1 MLKRRIL
8 GFLAIALLLNT
19 SGMVF
24 GAKEKPKAPPPKK
37 GAAAPPKSGEELLD
51 YIKDEVNQTPKD
63 ADVQLFKIVGD
74 FLGKVKLPPASNKI
88 FNKNLAMR
96 NMKIL
101 TAIPKDKFIRSG
113 IGFTGSM
120 SINKLQVVGTMYV
133 LLDSSM
139 RPQFS
144 LSIELPK
151 DYKISDLFPRF
162 KKLDVLSLP
171 KPKYTFTTVDYTDK
185 DGNSMK
191 QGLNFLATLDLSGP
205 LDVLRSIKEQAK
217 KLDSIIIKDEPVRF
231 TGHIPY
237 NVMNAK
243 FGAVI
248 PIRFGVD
255 FTKIKKLPKSITDI
269 FKEFTSDDFE
279 FDIALPKF
287 VMTIEAGVRLV
298 LGTQKDPIRLS
309 SIAVIE
315 PITKKISLGMRMRNK
330 LELKWI
336 SFGNAG
342 VQIDFD
348 KDLMQLTSAIGIPF
362 TGLGAYGEISV
373 GKAGKSRATF
383 KGTAAV
389 EVSKDKIP
397 PLIWELEATNIRFE
411 DIVELLIKIAR
422 KKKGLKKPFPSDK
435 IPTMRINKAR
445 GYLATEAKTIAKKSY
460 KAGIG
465 LTFDAQF
472 FNQKMLLDIEILHKE
487 LKMDGVGY
495 LSNVNINNKKGKSLF
510 ALTGPG
516 LDQKYDTKDDGPIAF
531 CSFDIKHPLDAA
543 FGVRGKVKIPPLKI
557 EAKTDLVMTGKS
569 FKADIETKFSGF
581 TGLFQINLDPL
592 KMKEMFVRIGFKKD
606 FDQFLMSVL
615 KQKLAE
621 FKKKLMA
628 RLDKLNKKVGDL
640 SKQVGD
646 LGKKAKGSV
655 DKKVKKV
662 KAEIKALERRYAD
675 LDSKFKAASN
685 NLKAADRNV
694 KNAKIGKA
702 KRNARAARREARKKK
717 REARA
722 ARNKVGRQLTA
733 KRAYLKVVL
742 KPGQKVVTGAAAAL
756 DKATKALAQAK
767 LLQKAATKVL
777 NGITKAI
784 DGAAKG
790 MRIIQVKEAIG
801 SYSMPEMLAGKSP
814 KLEKLV
820 IKTQF
825 PGREPKT
832 ISLKDVQFDFGK
844 PVKAAGDIIKTTL
857 KKVGIDIEKFKEKR
871 AERKVKRK
879 VKRTKRKEKRGK
891 KKVVRKGK
899 KTKRKEKRGKKKTT
913 RKKKRKSKKAKR
925 KAKRKK
931 RRK

>member
-1 MLKRRIL
+1 MLKRKML

-19 SGMVF
+19 PAMVF
-24 GAKEKPKAPPPKK
+24 GAKGKGEPKAPPPKR
-37 GAAAPPKSGEELLD
+37 GAGGPPKSGEELINS
-51 YIKDEVNQTPKD
+51 IKDEINRTPKD
-63 ADVQLFKIVGD
+63 ADVKLFKMVGD
-74 FLGKVKLPPASNKI
+74 FLGKVKLPSVANKM

-101 TAIPKDKFIRSG
+101 TDIPKAKFIRSG

-120 SINKLQVVGTMYV
+120 FINKLQVVGTMYV

-144 LSIELPK
+144 LSVELPK
-151 DYKISDLFPRF
+151 NYKISELFPRF

-171 KPKYTFTTVDYTDK
+171 KPKYLFTTIDYTDK
-185 DGNSMK
+185 DGTLMK

-248 PIRFGVD
+248 PIRFGID

-279 FDIALPKF
+279 FDIQLPKF

-315 PITKKISLGMRMRNK
+315 PVTKKISLGMRMRNK

-342 VQIDFD
+342 IQIDFD
-348 KDLMQLTSAIGIPF
+348 KDLMNLTSAIGIPF

-373 GKAGKSRATF
+373 GKEGKSRATF

-445 GYLATEAKTIAKKSY
+445 GYLATEEKTIAKKLY

-472 FNQKMLLDIEILHKE
+472 FNQKVLLDIEILHKE

-495 LSNVNINNKKGKSLF
+495 LSNVEIKNKKGKSLF
-510 ALTGPG
+510 SLTGPG
-516 LDQKYDTKDDGPIAF
+516 PDQKYDTKDDGPIAF

-569 FKADIETKFSGF
+569 FKADMETKFAGF
-581 TGLFQINLDPL
+581 TGIFQVNIDPL

-606 FDQFLMSVL
+606 FDQFLMNVL

-628 RLDKLNKKVGDL
+628 RLDKLNKKVGDI
-640 SKQVGD
+640 SKKVGD
-646 LGKKAKGSV
+646 FGKKAKGAV
-655 DKKVKKV
+655 DKEAREA
-662 KAEIKALERRYAD
+662 KAEIKALEAKYAD
-675 LDSKFKAASN
+675 LDKKFKAADN
-685 NLKAADRNV
+685 NFKAADRNV
-694 KNAKIGKA
+694 KKAKIGKA
-702 KRNARAARREARKKK
+702 KREARKKK
-717 REARA
+717 QDARKKKRDARA
-722 ARNKVGRQLTA
+722 ARNKVGVQLTA
-733 KRAYLKVVL
+733 KRAYLKLIL
-742 KPGQKVVTGAAAAL
+742 KPGQKVTTGAAVTL
-756 DKATKALAQAK
+756 DKATKALAAAR

-784 DGAAKG
+784 DGVAKG
-790 MRIIQVKEAIG
+790 MRLIQVKEAIG

-820 IKTQF
+820 IKTEF

-844 PVKAAGDIIKTTL
+844 PVKAAGDIIKKTL

-871 AERKVKRK
+871 AKRKAKRK
-879 VKRTKRKEKRGK
+879 VKRAKRKVKRGK
-891 KKVVRKGK
+891 KKEVRKGK
-899 KTKRKEKRGKKKTT
+899 TAKRKEKRGKKKTK
-913 RKKKRKSKKAKR
+913 RKEKRKSKKAKR
-925 KAKRKK
+925 KK

>member
-1 MLKRRIL
+1 MLKRKML
-8 GFLAIALLLNT
+8 GFLAIALLLNAP
-19 SGMVF
+19 GVAF
-24 GAKEKPKAPPPKK
+24 GAKGKGEPKAPPPKR
-37 GAAAPPKSGEELLD
+37 GAGGPPKSGEELID
-51 YIKDEVNQTPKD
+51 SIKDEINQTPKD
-63 ADVQLFKIVGD
+63 ADVKLFKMVGD
-74 FLGKVKLPPASNKI
+74 FLGKVKLPPVANKM

-101 TAIPKDKFIRSG
+101 TDIPKDKFIRSG

-120 SINKLQVVGTMYV
+120 FINKLQVVGTMYV
-133 LLDSSM
+133 LIDSSM

-144 LSIELPK
+144 LSLELPK
-151 DYKISDLFPRF
+151 NYKISDLFPRF

-171 KPKYTFTTVDYTDK
+171 KPKYLFTTLDYTDK
-185 DGNSMK
+185 DGTFMR

-248 PIRFGVD
+248 PIRFGID

-279 FDIALPKF
+279 FGIQLPKF

-422 KKKGLKKPFPSDK
+422 KKKEFKKPFPSDK
-435 IPTMRINKAR
+435 IPTMRINKVR
-445 GYLATEAKTIAKKSY
+445 GYLATEAKTIAKKVY

-472 FNQKMLLDIEILHKE
+472 FNQKVLLDIEILHKE

-495 LSNVNINNKKGKSLF
+495 LSNVEIKNKNGKSMF

-516 LDQKYDTKDDGPIAF
+516 LDQKYGTKDDGPIAF
-531 CSFDIKHPLDAA
+531 CSFNIQHPLDAA

-569 FKADIETKFSGF
+569 FKADMETKFPGF
-581 TGLFQINLDPL
+581 TGLFQINIDPL
-592 KMKEMFVRIGFKKD
+592 KMREMFVRIGFKKD
-606 FDQFLMSVL
+606 FDQFLMNVL

-621 FKKKLMA
+621 FKKKVTA

-646 LGKKAKGSV
+646 LGKKAKGAV
-655 DKKVKKV
+655 DKKVQEV
-662 KAEIKALERRYAD
+662 KAEIKALERRYDD
-675 LDSKFKAASN
+675 LNRKFKAASN

-694 KNAKIGKA
+694 KNAKRGKA
-702 KRNARAARREARKKK
+702 KRNARAARRAARKKK
-717 REARA
+717 RDARA
-722 ARNKVGRQLTA
+722 ARNKVGLQLAA
-733 KRAYLKVVL
+733 KRAYLKVIL
-742 KPGQKVVTGAAAAL
+742 KPGQKVTTGAAAAL
-756 DKATKALAQAK
+756 DKATKTLAQAR
-767 LLQKAATKVL
+767 LLKKAVSGML
-777 NGITKAI
+777 NGVSKAL
-784 DGAAKG
+784 DGASKG
-790 MRIIQVKEAIG
+790 MRLIQVKEAMG
-801 SYSMPEMLAGKSP
+801 SYSMPEMLDGKSP

-820 IKTQF
+820 IKTEF
-825 PGREPKT
+825 PGKPPKT
-832 ISLKDVQFDFGK
+832 ISLKDVQFDFGQ
-844 PVKAAGDIIKTTL
+844 PVKAAGDIIKKIFKDIGFKL
-857 KKVGIDIEKFKEKR
+857 KKSKE
-871 AERKVKRK
+871 ER
-879 VKRTKRKEKRGK
+879 E
-891 KKVVRKGK
+891 
-899 KTKRKEKRGKKKTT
+899 KKKTV
-913 RKKKRKSKKAKR
+913 R
-925 KAKRKK
+925 KAKRKE

>member
-1 MLKRRIL
+1 MLKRKML
-8 GFLAIALLLNT
+8 GFLAIVLLLNT
-19 SGMVF
+19 PAMVF
-24 GAKEKPKAPPPKK
+24 GAKGKGKPKAPPPKR
-37 GAAAPPKSGEELLD
+37 GAGGPPKSGEELINS
-51 YIKDEVNQTPKD
+51 IKDEINQTPKD
-63 ADVQLFKIVGD
+63 ADVKLFKMVGD
-74 FLGKVKLPPASNKI
+74 FLGKVKLPSVANKM

-101 TAIPKDKFIRSG
+101 TDIPKDKFIRSG

-120 SINKLQVVGTMYV
+120 SINKLQVIGTMYV

-144 LSIELPK
+144 LSLELPK
-151 DYKISDLFPRF
+151 NYKISDLFPKF
-162 KKLDVLSLP
+162 KKLDVLALP
-171 KPKYTFTTVDYTDK
+171 QPKYLFTTIDYTDK
-185 DGNSMK
+185 DGNFMR

-248 PIRFGVD
+248 PIRFGID

-348 KDLMQLTSAIGIPF
+348 KDLMKLTSAIGIPF

-422 KKKGLKKPFPSDK
+422 KQKGLGKPFPSDK
-435 IPTMRINKAR
+435 IPTMRINKVR

-495 LSNVNINNKKGKSLF
+495 LSNVEIKNKKGKSLF
-510 ALTGPG
+510 SLTGPG

-569 FKADIETKFSGF
+569 FKADIETKFPGF
-581 TGLFQINLDPL
+581 TGIFQVNIDPL
-592 KMKEMFVRIGFKKD
+592 KMKEMFIRIGFKKD
-606 FDQFLMSVL
+606 FEQFLMSVL
-615 KQKLAE
+615 KEQLTKL
-621 FKKKLMA
+621 KKKLVG
-628 RLDKLNKKVGDL
+628 RLDAMNKKIGDL
-640 SKQVGD
+640 SKKVGD
-646 LGKKAKGSV
+646 LGKKTKAVG
-655 DKKVKKV
+655 DKKIRDT
-662 KAEIKALERRYAD
+662 KAEIKSLESTIASLNTRI
-675 LDSKFKAASN
+675 KNTKA
-685 NLKAADRNV
+685 
-694 KNAKIGKA
+694 GKA
-702 KRNARAARREARKKK
+702 KRALNKERRQAQRKLTNKK
-717 REARA
+717 
-722 ARNKVGRQLTA
+722 
-733 KRAYLKVVL
+733 AYLVLIL
-742 KPGQKVVTGAAAAL
+742 KPGKAVGEAVAATLA
-756 DKATKALAQAK
+756 KITKELADAK

-790 MRIIQVKEAIG
+790 MRIIQVKEAVG
-801 SYSMPEMLAGKSP
+801 SYSMPEMLEGKSP

-820 IKTQF
+820 IKTEF

-871 AERKVKRK
+871 VERKAKRK
-879 VKRTKRKEKRGK
+879 VKKAKRKEKRGK
-891 KKVVRKGK
+891 KKEVRKGK